1 MFENSTRCQLL
12 FPAASYS
19 NSGPSMLGRQTLY
32 PGDDEQLGQDVW
44 TTIKC
49 KCIDSHMLEWCVSS
63 SLPGK
68 ERVSTA
74 TPGISPWVRSVMLKR
89 ISRDLFAWECVNRC
103 ICVFHLPLVG
113 HKIVAAHLFTHTHT
127 HTHRTGG
134 EMVSFHMASVTA
146 ECTQTNTHT
155 RPDVFTIRHIFFFS
169 SPVCSEDP
177 DQLKHCSSVPMLPVW
192 TAECWLQH
200 FAQ

>member
-19 NSGPSMLGRQTLY
+19 NSGPSMLGRLTLY
-32 PGDDEQLGQDVW
+32 PSDDEQLSQDVW

-49 KCIDSHMLEWCVSS
+49 KRIDSHMLEWCVSS

-127 HTHRTGG
+127 PIHTHTVDRRGNGLFSHGLSHGWVYTNKHTHRCI
-134 EMVSFHMASVTA
+134 HYPP
-146 ECTQTNTHT
+146 H
-155 RPDVFTIRHIFFFS
+155 FF
-169 SPVCSEDP
+169 
-177 DQLKHCSSVPMLPVW
+177 L
-192 TAECWLQH
+192 
-200 FAQ
+200 

>member
-19 NSGPSMLGRQTLY
+19 NSGPSMLGRLTLY
-32 PGDDEQLGQDVW
+32 PSDDEQLSQDAW

-49 KCIDSHMLEWCVSS
+49 KRIDSHMLEWCVSS
-63 SLPGK
+63 SLPGN

-127 HTHRTGG
+127 HSGQEGKRSLFTWPQSRLSVHKQTHTQTHRCI
-134 EMVSFHMASVTA
+134 HYPP
-146 ECTQTNTHT
+146 H
-155 RPDVFTIRHIFFFS
+155 FF
-169 SPVCSEDP
+169 
-177 DQLKHCSSVPMLPVW
+177 L
-192 TAECWLQH
+192 
-200 FAQ
+200 